1 MTRFSYRAIPTGGSA
16 GVIAGRLEAADEQSL
31 RRRLRDEGLI
41 PLDIQPLGVLDA
53 LRAALGGRGGVR
65 RTDRAWFFQTL
76 RRLLAGKVPIE
87 SALGTMETLAPNPR
101 LVAACSEVRDA
112 LRSGGSVA
120 DAVER
125 VPSLANAQ
133 HRALLRV
140 GHESGRLEHVVGLID
155 RSLENRARVR
165 RTVVGRLTYPAILL
179 VVAALAVWFLASFVL
194 PRFAETLQSAGAELP
209 MSTRATLAAAEWLI
223 WIAPLLLIGGVVF
236 ALSRPFSRLP
246 ALRRTAQEWGLRL
259 PVVRQL
265 VWHAQ
270 GGVVAETL
278 ATILEGGGDLLV
290 GLEQAEQAVSLDPIR
305 DRLAAARKRVREGD
319 DVGRALEEERVMPP
333 MVAALVRVGVQSG
346 DLAGGLRHASEL
358 CLEKQEE
365 LTSRLLTFLEP
376 GIILLLAGVVGWV
389 VYSLVSGMLTI
400 NAMGA
405 Q

>member
-1 MTRFSYRAIPTGGSA
+1 VTRFAYRAIPSGGSA
-16 GVIAGRLEAADEQSL
+16 GVVAGRLEASDEQSL

-41 PLDIQPLGVLDA
+41 PLEIQPVGALDA
-53 LRAALGGRGGVR
+53 LRTLLGGRGGVGR
-65 RTDRAWFFQTL
+65 ADQAWFFQTL
-76 RRLLAGKVPIE
+76 RRLLGGKVPIE
-87 SALGTMETLAPNPR
+87 SALATMETLAPNPR
-101 LVAACSEVRDA
+101 LTAACSEVRDA

-120 DAVER
+120 EAVER

-155 RSLENRARVR
+155 RSITTRSRIR
-165 RTVVGRLTYPAILL
+165 RTVIGRLTYPAILF
-179 VVAALAVWFLASFVL
+179 VVAILAVWFLASFVL

-209 MSTRATLAAAEWLI
+209 LSTRATLAAAEWLI
-223 WIAPLLLIGGVVF
+223 WIAPIALLGGAVF
-236 ALSRPFSRLP
+236 AMSRPLSRMP
-246 ALRRTAQEWGLRL
+246 ALRRRVQEWALRV

-270 GGVVAETL
+270 GGIVAETL

-290 GLEQAEQAVSLDPIR
+290 GLEQSEEAVSLDPIR
-305 DRLAAARKRVREGD
+305 ERLSAVRKRVREGE
-319 DVGRALEEERVMPP
+319 DVGLALEEERVMPP

-358 CLEKQEE
+358 CLEKQED
-365 LTSRLLTFLEP
+365 LTARLLTLLEP
-376 GIILLLAGVVGWV
+376 AIILLLAGVVGWV